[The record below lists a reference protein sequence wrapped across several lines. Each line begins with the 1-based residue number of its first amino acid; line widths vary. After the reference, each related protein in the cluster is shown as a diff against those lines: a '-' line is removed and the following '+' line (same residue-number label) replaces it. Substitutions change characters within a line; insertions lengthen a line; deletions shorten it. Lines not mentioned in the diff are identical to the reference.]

1 MYKVILRFLCC
12 HALTYANGDCF
23 HLLVPP
29 LAQFL
34 CNNSY
39 ISDYGKRNWPTQ
51 MAKLDVATVFYKNC
65 VPYRPFEHI
74 NRSITFEP
82 ELLLLFNLGQQLIH
96 CLPLCFKIE
105 MHLRTECKLSA
116 SREVIFQRFQL
127 TNTFS
132 NHKLI
137 PKWKL
142 DVAWQTQLA
151 SFPAN

>member
-1 MYKVILRFLCC
+1 MYKVILRFLSC
-12 HALTYANGDCF
+12 HALTYANGDCL

-34 CNNSY
+34 HS
-39 ISDYGKRNWPTQ
+39 TQ
-51 MAKLDVATVFYKNC
+51 MTKLDVATVFYKNC
-65 VPYRPFEHI
+65 AQYRPFEHI

-82 ELLLLFNLGQQLIH
+82 ELLLLFHLGQQLIH

-116 SREVIFQRFQL
+116 SREVIFQCFQL

-132 NHKLI
+132 NHKLV
-137 PKWKL
+137 PKWEL